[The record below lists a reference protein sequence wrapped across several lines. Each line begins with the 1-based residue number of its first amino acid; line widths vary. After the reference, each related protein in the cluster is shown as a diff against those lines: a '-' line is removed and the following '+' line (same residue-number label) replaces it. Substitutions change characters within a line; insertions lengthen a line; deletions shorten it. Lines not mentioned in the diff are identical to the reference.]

1 MANKHKDFNELL
13 ASKFE
18 NTEFAQFYIMNLIN
32 DEKMSLEEA
41 LRETIISMGLQEFA
55 NRAGVSIQH
64 ISDFVNKRR
73 KFTTNTIDKYLHKA
87 FNLKIKITVEPTGTK
102 VA

>member
-1 MANKHKDFNELL
+1 MANRHRDFNKLV
-13 ASKFE
+13 AAKFE
-18 NTEFAQFYIMNLIN
+18 NIDFAQAYIMNLIN
-32 DEKMSLEEA
+32 DEKMNLEEA
-41 LRETIISMGLQEFA
+41 LRETIVSMGLQAFA
-55 NRAGVSIQH
+55 SKAEVSIQH

-73 KFTTNTIDKYLHKA
+73 RFTTDTIDKYLHKA